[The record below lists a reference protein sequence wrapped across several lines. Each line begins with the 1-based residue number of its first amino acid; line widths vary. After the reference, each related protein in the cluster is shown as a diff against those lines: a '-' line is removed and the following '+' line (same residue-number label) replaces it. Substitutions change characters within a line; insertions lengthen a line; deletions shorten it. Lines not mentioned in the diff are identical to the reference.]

1 MAQAQLT
8 MASDSWKAQN
18 ALNPLSALHLLLGA
32 VVVFVTLH
40 IRNHGGALK
49 SVLTSV
55 WRICKESVNQ
65 LPIASF
71 ASTSKSLEEE
81 ERTAQVEAAL
91 WDVRARAYMHSVQ
104 FMVHLSAAGVLG
116 MLYAFYMN
124 PSIEQLVQLIFCSC
138 VYLLHHLAMAGK
150 LTLNATNLRRLF
162 VLFQGS
168 FVLFVLANPGGDG
181 GDGGDGRAI
190 ITQGFN
196 ACSRMIMAVI
206 FMDTLTAVP
215 LQLAIS
221 MAETA
226 VHVMQK
232 QHIQH
237 SWADIILF
245 AWMQTLVCCSIIAF
259 TVILEYWVIS
269 HVSVLLD
276 TESMVS
282 SFRRMLRGVS
292 DGEVLLNEEMQ
303 VCEDA
308 DCLKH
313 LLMTQ
318 SNFKGKHFERLL
330 MPEETCRF
338 QDFLKQSMAE
348 ERKPDEQRTKTPPCL
363 RISLRGASDIRV
375 GVDLWHV
382 LMPGRKDGML
392 HLLVLREDSEARATP
407 PMLPSAN
414 LVKNV
419 HLGPS
424 SPTSTSA
431 GDFTDREPSESSM
444 SQKSCTSLMQNFPE
458 LVDLTLCVDATT
470 PWFDVEQAHLSF
482 QRQPQSSDFSMPSL
496 RRLVRPTEWETV
508 RSKLKKVAE
517 ATDSSGDIHLRLVDD
532 TKRCM
537 VAHGQVSKYTPP
549 RGSDGV
555 KLCLQLTEMVFEDK
569 ASRDWNLEAINE

>member
-1 MAQAQLT
+1 MAQAQ
-8 MASDSWKAQN
+8 QPVQ
-18 ALNPLSALHLLLGA
+18 PLLPLLPLLLA
-32 VVVFVTLH
+32 VGMVFVTLH
-40 IRNHGGALK
+40 VRNHAGALK

-65 LPIASF
+65 LPF
-71 ASTSKSLEEE
+71 ASTKSTKSLEEE
-81 ERTAQVEAAL
+81 ERTAQVEAGL

-104 FMVHLSAAGVLG
+104 FMVHLSAAGCLG
-116 MLYAFYMN
+116 MLYALYMN
-124 PSIEQLVQLIFCSC
+124 PSVKQLVQLIFCSC
-138 VYLLHHLAMAGK
+138 VYLLHHVAIAGK

-168 FVLFVLANPGGDG
+168 FVLFVLATPQSD
-181 GDGGDGRAI
+181 DGRAI

-221 MAETA
+221 VAETV
-226 VHVMQK
+226 VHVMQR
-232 QHIQH
+232 QH

-245 AWMQTLVCCSIIAF
+245 AWMQSLVAGAIIAF
-259 TVILEYWVIS
+259 TVILEHWVIS
-269 HVSVLLD
+269 HISVLLD

-292 DGEVLLNEEMQ
+292 DGEVLLNEDMH

-318 SNFKGKHFERLL
+318 SNFKDKHFERLL
-330 MPEETCRF
+330 MPEETGRF

-348 ERKPDEQRTKTPPCL
+348 ERKPDEQRTKIPPCL

-382 LMPGRKDGML
+382 LMPGRKDGVL
-392 HLLVLREDSEARATP
+392 HLLVLREDSQANATIP
-407 PMLPSAN
+407 TTPTTPKLPSAA
-414 LVKNV
+414 LAKNMPLGPLE
-419 HLGPS
+419 HLGQGPS
-424 SPTSTSA
+424 SPSTSA
-431 GDFTDREPSESSM
+431 GSDREPSESM
-444 SQKSCTSLMQNFPE
+444 SQKSCTSLMQHFPE
-458 LVDLTLCVDATT
+458 LVDLTLCVDAAT

-482 QRQPQSSDFSMPSL
+482 QRQPQTSDFSMPSL
-496 RRLVRPTEWETV
+496 RRLVRPTDWETV
-508 RSKLKKVAE
+508 RSKLKVSE
-517 ATDSSGDIHLRLVDD
+517 VTDSSGSDLRLRLVDD
-532 TKRCM
+532 AKRCM

-549 RGSDGV
+549 RVSRGSDGV

-569 ASRDWNLEAINE
+569 ADKASRDWKLEAINE

>member
-8 MASDSWKAQN
+8 AQLMA
-18 ALNPLSALHLLLGA
+18 LPLLLAA
-32 VVVFVTLH
+32 VVVFATLH
-40 IRNHGGALK
+40 VRNHGGALK
-49 SVLTSV
+49 SVITSV
-55 WRICKESVNQ
+55 WRICKESANQ
-65 LPIASF
+65 LPF
-71 ASTSKSLEEE
+71 AFTKSLEEE

-104 FMVHLSAAGVLG
+104 FMVHLSAAGCLG
-116 MLYAFYMN
+116 MLYALYMN
-124 PSIEQLVQLIFCSC
+124 PSVKQLVQLIFCSC
-138 VYLLHHLAMAGK
+138 VYLLHHLAIAGK
-150 LTLNATNLRRLF
+150 LTLNAANLRRLF

-168 FVLFVLANPGGDG
+168 FVLFVLATPG
-181 GDGGDGRAI
+181 GGDGRAI

-221 MAETA
+221 VAETA
-226 VHVMQK
+226 VHVMQT
-232 QHIQH
+232 QH
-237 SWADIILF
+237 WADIILF
-245 AWMQTLVCCSIIAF
+245 AWMQTLVGCAIISF

-269 HVSVLLD
+269 HISVLLD

-292 DGEVLLNEEMQ
+292 DGEVLLNEEMH

-338 QDFLKQSMAE
+338 QDFLKQSMTE

-382 LMPGRKDGML
+382 LMPGRKDGVL
-392 HLLVLREDSEARATP
+392 HLLVLREDSEANATTIP
-407 PMLPSAN
+407 TTATIPTAT
-414 LVKNV
+414 LVKNMPLG
-419 HLGPS
+419 HLGYLPTS
-424 SPTSTSA
+424 STSTSA
-431 GDFTDREPSESSM
+431 GDSDREPSESSISSM
-444 SQKSCTSLMQNFPE
+444 SQKSCTSLMQHFPE

-496 RRLVRPTEWETV
+496 RRLVRPTDWETV
-508 RSKLKKVAE
+508 RSKLKKV
-517 ATDSSGDIHLRLVDD
+517 TDSSGSDRGSSGSDRSDLCLRLVDD
-532 TKRCM
+532 AKRCM
-537 VAHGQVSKYTPP
+537 VSHGQVSKYTPP

-569 ASRDWNLEAINE
+569 ASRDWSLEAINE